1 MRPVELPPRV
11 EFTLENGLRVVAA
24 QRRELPLVS
33 LLFVTDAGSSRDP
46 FGKAGLASLA
56 SELLLRGTKKRAP
69 GEVTRAI
76 EAVGGRIDAAADR
89 DRAYVSV
96 QALAEHLPLALE
108 IVADVVSS
116 PLFDPRETEA
126 ARRRQ
131 VAELEQSKDDPAAVA
146 RRNLLAAYLP
156 PDHPYAAPV
165 PGWTSSVSRIGR
177 ADLVDF
183 HRTSVAPQTSFL
195 VVVGDVDADE
205 VRRLAENC
213 FGDWKGSGHG
223 GHLPPFPRRTRPKV
237 RAIHKEES
245 TQTQVRMVGPAELR
259 WKDPIFFPA
268 MVANVA
274 FGGGFTSRL
283 VNEIRVNRGLTYS
296 VGTAFALLRGGG
308 FFSFSSFTKNETV
321 GELLSVLLQ
330 ESRRAREN
338 GFEPDEIERAKR
350 YLAGLYPLGLET
362 NEQVAAAIAETILF
376 DLGEDWVPR
385 YRERVMAVTPM
396 QAAEAAARFF
406 FADPFALVLVGDRD
420 AIRRGIEDAGI
431 DAEIEDLPL
440 DEAA

>member
-11 EFTLENGLRVVAA
+11 EFVLDNGLRVVAA
-24 QRRELPLVS
+24 ARRELPLVS
-33 LLFVTDAGSSRDP
+33 LLFVTDAGSARDP
-46 FGKAGLASLA
+46 AGKAGLASLV
-56 SELLLRGTKKRAP
+56 SDLLLRGTKKRAP

-108 IVADVVSS
+108 VVADVVTAPS
-116 PLFDPRETEA
+116 FDPRETEA

-131 VAELEQSKDDPAAVA
+131 VAELEQSKDDPALVA

-165 PGWTSSVSRIGR
+165 PGWTSTVARLRR
-177 ADLVDF
+177 ADLVEF
-183 HRTSVAPQTSFL
+183 HRASFAPQTSFL

-205 VRRLAENC
+205 VRRLAEDL
-213 FGDWKGSGHG
+213 FGGWKGASPGAQ
-223 GHLPPFPRRTRPKV
+223 HLPLPRRARNKV
-237 RAIHKEES
+237 RAIHKDES
-245 TQTQVRMVGPAELR
+245 NQTQVRMVGPAELR
-259 WKDPIFFPA
+259 WKDPLFFPA

-283 VNEIRVNRGLTYS
+283 VNEIRVNRGLSYS
-296 VGTAFALLRGGG
+296 VGTTFTLLRGGG
-308 FFSFSSFTKNETV
+308 FFSFSSFTKNDTV
-321 GELLSVLLQ
+321 GELLAVLLE
-330 ESRRAREN
+330 ESRRARES
-338 GFEPDEIERAKR
+338 GFEPEEIERARR

-376 DLGEDWVPR
+376 DLGDDWVPR
-385 YRERVMAVTPM
+385 YRERVMAVTAE
-396 QAAEAAARFF
+396 QAAEAAARYF
-406 FADPFALVLVGDRD
+406 FAEPFALVLVGDRD
-420 AIRRGIEDAGI
+420 AIQRGIEEAGI
-431 DAEIEDLPL
+431 DAEVEDLPL
-440 DEAA
+440 DQAA